1 MKFFLIL
8 ILLITNVFSQEQNP
22 VCLNGNDSKDKCIS
36 IETNSPDYQCCFVKS
51 KSNSLCTLIDQEV
64 FTSMTNPKLKKI
76 SKEELKY
83 LTF

>member
-8 ILLITNVFSQEQNP
+8 ILLITNVFSQWYEDN
-22 VCLNGNDSKDKCIS
+22 KCIKDDPSENQCVS

-64 FTSMTNPKLKKI
+64 FTSMTNPILKKI
-76 SKEELKY
+76 SK
-83 LTF
+83 